1 MRRLDS
7 RSRERRRS
15 ILTRC
20 GGYKQQIR
28 PQASAHKEVTTCA
41 GFWKGGVK
49 LRDWLKEKR
58 TAKGLTMAAM
68 AEKLDL
74 TESYYSLIE
83 AGKRQQKMDI
93 VLVGKLSAVLSI
105 PVAEIVELEAM

>member
-1 MRRLDS
+1 M
-7 RSRERRRS
+7 
-15 ILTRC
+15 
-20 GGYKQQIR
+20 
-28 PQASAHKEVTTCA
+28 
-41 GFWKGGVK
+41 
-49 LRDWLKEKR
+49 RDWLKEKR

-93 VLVGKLSAVLSI
+93 VLVGKLSAVLSV
-105 PVAEIVELEAM
+105 PVSEIVELEAM

>member
-1 MRRLDS
+1 
-7 RSRERRRS
+7 
-15 ILTRC
+15 
-20 GGYKQQIR
+20 
-28 PQASAHKEVTTCA
+28 
-41 GFWKGGVK
+41 
-49 LRDWLKEKR
+49 
-58 TAKGLTMAAM
+58 MAAM

>member
-1 MRRLDS
+1 M
-7 RSRERRRS
+7 
-15 ILTRC
+15 
-20 GGYKQQIR
+20 
-28 PQASAHKEVTTCA
+28 
-41 GFWKGGVK
+41 
-49 LRDWLKEKR
+49 RDWLKEKR
-58 TAKGLTMAAM
+58 TEKGLTMAAM

-105 PVAEIVELEAM
+105 PVSEIVELEAQ

>member
-1 MRRLDS
+1 M
-7 RSRERRRS
+7 
-15 ILTRC
+15 
-20 GGYKQQIR
+20 
-28 PQASAHKEVTTCA
+28 
-41 GFWKGGVK
+41 
-49 LRDWLKEKR
+49 RDWLKEKR

-93 VLVGKLSAVLSI
+93 VLVGKLSAVLSV
-105 PVAEIVELEAM
+105 PVSEIVELEAK

>member
-1 MRRLDS
+1 MR
-7 RSRERRRS
+7 
-15 ILTRC
+15 
-20 GGYKQQIR
+20 G
-28 PQASAHKEVTTCA
+28 
-41 GFWKGGVK
+41 
-49 LRDWLKEKR
+49 WLKEKR

-105 PVAEIVELEAM
+105 PVSEIVELEAQ

>member
-1 MRRLDS
+1 M
-7 RSRERRRS
+7 
-15 ILTRC
+15 
-20 GGYKQQIR
+20 
-28 PQASAHKEVTTCA
+28 CA

-105 PVAEIVELEAM
+105 PVSEIVELEAK